1 MSQLKQQ
8 LQSAVVTAMKA
19 GEQEKV
25 QALRLLTSSIKQVE
39 VDGNKELTDDE
50 ILVILRKELK
60 KRQDS
65 LAQFTSA
72 GRDDL
77 AAKEMSEITIIQSY
91 LPAQLSMDQIKERIT
106 PALASQNITSKQDF
120 GRAMGIAMKAVGSE
134 ADGNMVK
141 GAVNAI
147 LS

>member
-50 ILVILRKELK
+50 ILVVLRKELK

-106 PALASQNITSKQDF
+106 PALAAQNITSKQDF

-141 GAVNAI
+141 DAVNAI